1 MNSNNKPGED
11 CNCNCCINRRQIE
24 EDKNNYYV
32 KIYVR
37 KIAQKHVINL
47 IKLKHSNQ

>member
-1 MNSNNKPGED
+1 MNSNNKPGGD

-32 KIYVR
+32 KSID
-37 KIAQKHVINL
+37 HGDG
-47 IKLKHSNQ
+47 IKPLWKEKDLR

>member
-32 KIYVR
+32 KIY
-37 KIAQKHVINL
+37 IDHGDG
-47 IKLKHSNQ
+47 IKPLWKEKDLR